1 MKSKRV
7 QLYASDN
14 VIEEF
19 YKALADNNSRAMRK
33 VHIPKSD
40 VFYVREAIYQD
51 TDQWYSLD
59 RVERA
64 MYLEGHLARHEV
76 LDPDRER
83 DWEKDD
89 RAATAL
95 NQRPTEV

>member
-1 MKSKRV
+1 MSKSR
-7 QLYASDN
+7 LFASYK

-19 YKALADNNSRAMRK
+19 YKALADKNEARLRR
-33 VHIPKSD
+33 VHIPRSD

-51 TDQWYSLD
+51 TGVRYSLD

-64 MYLEGHLARHEV
+64 MYLEGMLTRYEV

-83 DWEKDD
+83 EYG
-89 RAATAL
+89 
-95 NQRPTEV
+95 

>member
-19 YKALADNNSRAMRK
+19 YKALADNNTRAMRK

-51 TDQWYSLD
+51 TGVWYSLD
-59 RVERA
+59 HVERA
-64 MYLEGHLARHEV
+64 MYLEGHLGRHEV
-76 LDPDRER
+76 LDPDRVREYG
-83 DWEKDD
+83 
-89 RAATAL
+89 
-95 NQRPTEV
+95 